1 MLTLLALAA
10 LGLALLT
17 VAADHLVLGAGR
29 LAARFGISPVVVGV
43 VVIGLGTSAPEL
55 VVSGIASVRGDGGLA
70 VANLVGSNVLNVT
83 VILGIA
89 ALVAPVKVRSS
100 VPRREA
106 PLSVAAVTLFAAL
119 VLVGLGRLAGAL
131 LGAALIL
138 TVVILVRLAHVT
150 TADPLP
156 AEVGDFLDA
165 PPVPRAGR
173 EALRAV
179 LGLAGTLLG
188 AHLLV
193 ANAATAAQRLGVPQT
208 VVGFT
213 LVAVGTSLPELVTA
227 VQAQRRG
234 DADLL
239 VGNLLGSNLFNAVA
253 GGAVVGL
260 MGRGEPAR
268 LGYPVLAAM
277 VAVSLLTWLVLYRGY
292 RVSRFEAV
300 LLLVAY
306 ALTLPLIT

>member
-89 ALVAPVKVRSS
+89 A
-100 VPRREA
+100 
-106 PLSVAAVTLFAAL
+106 LFAAL

>member
-156 AEVGDFLDA
+156 AEVG
-165 PPVPRAGR
+165 
-173 EALRAV
+173 
-179 LGLAGTLLG
+179 
-188 AHLLV
+188 
-193 ANAATAAQRLGVPQT
+193 
-208 VVGFT
+208 FT

>member
-106 PLSVAAVTLFAAL
+106 MPRITVTLRTF
-119 VLVGLGRLAGAL
+119 
-131 LGAALIL
+131 
-138 TVVILVRLAHVT
+138 
-150 TADPLP
+150 
-156 AEVGDFLDA
+156 
-165 PPVPRAGR
+165 
-173 EALRAV
+173 
-179 LGLAGTLLG
+179 
-188 AHLLV
+188 
-193 ANAATAAQRLGVPQT
+193 
-208 VVGFT
+208 
-213 LVAVGTSLPELVTA
+213 
-227 VQAQRRG
+227 
-234 DADLL
+234 
-239 VGNLLGSNLFNAVA
+239 
-253 GGAVVGL
+253 
-260 MGRGEPAR
+260 EP
-268 LGYPVLAAM
+268 
-277 VAVSLLTWLVLYRGY
+277 
-292 RVSRFEAV
+292 
-300 LLLVAY
+300 
-306 ALTLPLIT
+306 

>member
-213 LVAVGTSLPELVTA
+213 LVAVGTSLPEL
-227 VQAQRRG
+227 
-234 DADLL
+234 
-239 VGNLLGSNLFNAVA
+239 FNAVA

>member
-106 PLSVAAVTLFAAL
+106 PLSVAAVTLF
-119 VLVGLGRLAGAL
+119 
-131 LGAALIL
+131 AALIL